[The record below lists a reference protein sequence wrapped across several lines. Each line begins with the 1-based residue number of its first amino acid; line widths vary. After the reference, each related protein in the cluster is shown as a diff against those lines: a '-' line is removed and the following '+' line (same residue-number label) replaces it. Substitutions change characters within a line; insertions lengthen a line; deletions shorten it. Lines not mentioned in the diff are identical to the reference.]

1 LILGALIL
9 VPLLALVSHNWR
21 VPLGLALVLG
31 LGILY
36 TLHINAANR
45 RLLAT
50 QEELRRAQASQ
61 RRAFEDLEAANRGL
75 EAERAKLRGITE
87 TAVDGIFLLDSE
99 GRIVYANPAAERILG
114 YGAGELLGR
123 DAHLSLATSRAAR
136 ARPSCLP
143 ALCPKRDESRP
154 GHDAHAP
161 GGAAGRRAGAGGV
174 VDRR

>member
-1 LILGALIL
+1 MILGALIL

-21 VPLGLALVLG
+21 APVGLALVLG
-31 LGILY
+31 VGILY

-50 QEELRRAQASQ
+50 QEDLRRAQASQ

-114 YGAGELLGR
+114 YGAG
-123 DAHLSLATSRAAR
+123 
-136 ARPSCLP
+136 
-143 ALCPKRDESRP
+143 
-154 GHDAHAP
+154 
-161 GGAAGRRAGAGGV
+161 
-174 VDRR
+174 